1 MTSMEVILVFCT
13 FPDAEQAR
21 QIGTSLV
28 NAKLAACVSLVPG
41 IESIY
46 HWQGKVE
53 TSQEVLALFKT
64 TTSCY
69 PEFEQCL
76 IELHPYDVPEIL
88 AVSPKAASPA
98 YAQWVGDS
106 TLQR

>member
-64 TTSCY
+64 TASCY
-69 PEFEQCL
+69 PELEQRL

-88 AVSPKAASPA
+88 AVSPNAVSPA

-106 TLQR
+106 TLPG

>member
-1 MTSMEVILVFCT
+1 MEVILVFCT

-64 TTSCY
+64 TASCY
-69 PEFEQCL
+69 PELEQRL

-88 AVSPKAASPA
+88 AVSPNAVSPA

-106 TLQR
+106 TLPG

>member
-13 FPDAEQAR
+13 FPDAELAR

-28 NAKLAACVSLVPG
+28 NSKLAACVSLVPG
-41 IESIY
+41 LESIY

-64 TTSCY
+64 TTSFY
-69 PEFEQCL
+69 PELEQRL

-88 AVSPKAASPA
+88 AVSPKAVSPA

-106 TLQR
+106 TLPG

>member
-69 PEFEQCL
+69 PELEQCL

-88 AVSPKAASPA
+88 AVSPNAVSPA

-106 TLQR
+106 TLPI

>member
-1 MTSMEVILVFCT
+1 MEVILVFCT

-28 NAKLAACVSLVPG
+28 SAKLAACVNLVPG

-69 PEFEQCL
+69 PELEQRL

-88 AVSPKAASPA
+88 AVSPNAVSPA
-98 YAQWVGDS
+98 YAQWVGNS
-106 TLQR
+106 TLSG

>member
-13 FPDAEQAR
+13 FPDAETAR
-21 QIGTSLV
+21 QIGTPLV

-64 TTSCY
+64 TSSRY
-69 PEFEQCL
+69 AELEQRL
-76 IELHPYDVPEIL
+76 RELHPYDVPEIL
-88 AVSPKAASPA
+88 AVSPTAVSPA

-106 TLQR
+106 TLPG

>member
-69 PEFEQCL
+69 TELEQRL

-88 AVSPKAASPA
+88 AVSPKAVSPA

-106 TLQR
+106 THPD

>member
-1 MTSMEVILVFCT
+1 MEVILVFCT

-64 TTSCY
+64 TASCY
-69 PEFEQCL
+69 PDLEQRL

-88 AVSPKAASPA
+88 AVSPNAVSPA

-106 TLQR
+106 TLPG

>member
-1 MTSMEVILVFCT
+1 MEVILVFCT

-28 NAKLAACVSLVPG
+28 HDRLAACVNLIPG

-53 TSQEVLALFKT
+53 TNQEVLALFKT
-64 TTSCY
+64 TASCY
-69 PEFEQCL
+69 PELQQRL

-88 AVSPKAASPA
+88 AVSPNAVSPA

-106 TLQR
+106 TLPI